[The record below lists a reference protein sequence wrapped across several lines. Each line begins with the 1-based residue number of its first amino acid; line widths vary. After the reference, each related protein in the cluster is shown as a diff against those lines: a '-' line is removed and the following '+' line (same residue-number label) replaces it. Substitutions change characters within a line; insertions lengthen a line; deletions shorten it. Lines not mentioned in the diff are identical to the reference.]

1 MHRIEIHRLDGTLWC
16 WEYCD
21 FRDEWHWVVG
31 MLTGIYGCAREDI
44 DIVEDEDRG
53 DVLTVRGVEVGLL
66 PAPSTLRRMT
76 T

>member
-1 MHRIEIHRLDGTLWC
+1 MRRAEIHHLDGTLWC

-21 FRDEWHWVVG
+21 ARDLRDWVTG
-31 MLTGIYGCAREDI
+31 MLTGIYQCEAEDI
-44 DIVEDEDRG
+44 DILESEDRG

-66 PAPSTLRRMT
+66 PAPKTLRRT